1 MNRRSN
7 ERENSRGSTAS
18 RRISP
23 PILAVIL
30 GCSLAMHLLA
40 RETITITASSTQPRA
55 ADATIN
61 QASPNTNITGNS
73 TLTVESRNTNRNQ
86 RALIEFDFSTLPN
99 VGIKAATMTLQVTST
114 NATAGNTRTY
124 GAYGITSYF
133 HEPDVT
139 YNTRVANLPW
149 GAAGGDI
156 PNTATGTAAVSGT
169 GPAQFTITS
178 EVQNWYNGSGNY
190 GMLIRDQAESAGGG
204 GFTTTFGSIEGPSA
218 SAPQLSLTFVQN
230 IKNLTAAP
238 GNGAVT
244 LNWVI
249 PSPIGTVNPGEA
261 YKGVL
266 ILRRLGLP
274 VDKGSVPT
282 DTVDPL
288 AGHAAGS
295 CVSVGNGQVIFDDF
309 SGAQTYTDNAANDPC
324 GAPVDGST
332 YFYKVFL
339 RDAANFYSDQ
349 PITNG
354 STYTEEISA
363 TPNTT
368 AATQESS
375 SWVNATFSTDLAAP
389 SLFPGS
395 IIIVGSGTNL
405 LFGIDPNTGLRK
417 YLPISLGGP
426 VDSRSPIIDAADSSL
441 AENVIYVADNDGLV
455 YAVATDTGQVVW
467 VVNPTG
473 ATTTNNFV
481 GSSSVEL
488 KSLSGP
494 SFTPTHDLVVLG
506 TNNAATTKAN
516 QIVALDGNNG
526 TNIWTLTGNS
536 GISPLDVVTS
546 TPLIDYVNGAIWVT
560 SHSACGATQP
570 SLWKLSPNSP
580 GNVLFSAALGD
591 MDVSPSL
598 TFASDV
604 LFAANGGYTL
614 NAMTGVCS
622 AGNSTLFAI
631 NPVTGATLSTFTPA
645 TADGA
650 ITGFPLVLGFTSP
663 YTIVY
668 SGAANVHIVQYN
680 KTTNKFTSLFTIP
693 IAAPSA
699 PIGDSNLTKV
709 YVGSSDGFIHEID
722 LPTGTDDFDMYVN
735 TINVGSPAIIGN
747 VSLDLTLSRVYIA
760 TTDQRSYGFAV
771 PF

>member
-1 MNRRSN
+1 MNSAKK
-7 ERENSRGSTAS
+7 ETGNSRGSTAS
-18 RRISP
+18 RRISS
-23 PILAVIL
+23 PILALAL
-30 GCSLAMHLLA
+30 GCSLAMPLLA
-40 RETITITASSTQPRA
+40 RETITITANNTQPRA

-61 QASPNTNITGNS
+61 QASPNNNFTGNS
-73 TLTVESRNTNRNQ
+73 TVTVESRSANRNQ
-86 RALIEFDFSTLPN
+86 RALIEFDLSTLPN
-99 VGIKAATMTLQVTST
+99 VGIKAAALTLQVTST
-114 NATAGNTRTY
+114 NASAGNTRTY
-124 GAYGITSYF
+124 GAYRVTSFF
-133 HEPDVT
+133 HQPEVT
-139 YNTRVANLPW
+139 WNTRVANLLW
-149 GAAGGDI
+149 GAPGGDVL
-156 PNTATGTAAVSGT
+156 NAATGTAAVSGA

-178 EVQNWYNGSGNY
+178 DLQSWYNGSGNY
-190 GMLIRDQAESAGGG
+190 GTLIRDQAENAGGA

-218 SAPQLSLTFVQN
+218 NAPQLNITFVQN
-230 IKNLTAAP
+230 IKNLTAVP
-238 GNGAVT
+238 SNGSVT

-249 PSPIGTVNPGEA
+249 PAPIGTVNPGEA

-274 VDKGSVPT
+274 VDKGSLPT
-282 DTVDPL
+282 DKVDPL
-288 AGHAAGS
+288 AGHPAGT
-295 CVSVGNGQVIFDDF
+295 CLSVGNGQVVFDDF

-324 GAPVDGST
+324 GAPVNGST

-349 PITNG
+349 PIANG

-395 IIIVGSGTNL
+395 VIVVGSGTNL

-417 YLPISLGGP
+417 YPPISLGGP

-441 AENVIYVADNDGLV
+441 GSNVIYVADNDGLV
-455 YAVATDTGQVVW
+455 YAVATDTGQILW

-481 GSSSVEL
+481 GSSSVQL

-506 TNNAATTKAN
+506 TNNATTTKAN

-546 TPLIDYVNGAIWVT
+546 TPLIDYVNGAIWMT
-560 SHSACGATQP
+560 SHSACGTTQP
-570 SLWKLSPNSP
+570 SLWKLSSNSP
-580 GNVLFSAALGD
+580 GGVLFSAALGD

-598 TFASDV
+598 TFSSDV
-604 LFAANGGYTL
+604 LFTANGGYTL
-614 NAMTGVCS
+614 NAGVCS
-622 AGNSTLFAI
+622 VGNSTLFAI
-631 NPVTGATLSTFTPA
+631 DPVTGATLNTFTPA
-645 TADGA
+645 VADGA
-650 ITGFPLVLGFTSP
+650 TVGFPLVLGFQSP

-668 SGAANVHIVQYN
+668 SGAANVHIVQYD
-680 KTTNKFTSLFTIP
+680 KAANKFTSLFTIP

-699 PIGDSNLTKV
+699 PIGDSNLSKV

-722 LPTGTDDFDMYVN
+722 LPTGTDDFKMYVN

-760 TTDQRSYGFAV
+760 TTDQRSYGFAI